1 MSMSVI
7 VSNADQQDST
17 LMTDHL
23 LIDQLQLGHVEI
35 DQVMIDKV
43 KIETDGDSQP
53 RQPMGP
59 VMLDVVGISLTADDI
74 RRIQHPLTGGVI
86 LFTRNFQ
93 DRAQLTALTAAIRAA
108 RPNILIAVDHE
119 GGRVQRFRTDGFTR
133 LPAMRALGEYWDRDV
148 LGATKLATAVG
159 FVLAA
164 ELRACGI
171 DLSFT
176 PVLDLDYGGSTVIG
190 ERAFHRDPRVVTLLA
205 KSLSHGLRL
214 AGMANCGKHFPGHG
228 FVEGDS
234 HLSIPLDQRSLRQ
247 IMEEDV
253 KPYDWLGMSLSAVM
267 PAHVIY
273 PKVDPHSAGFSKKW
287 LTILRE
293 EVGFNGVIFS
303 DDLSMAAASSAG
315 TVLEGANAALNAG
328 CDVVMIC
335 NSPDK
340 ADELLAGLRLE
351 ASPASQASAARLTTL
366 VPQSI
371 ALEWDE
377 LQKNAE
383 YRAAKKLVIALVPA

>member
-1 MSMSVI
+1 
-7 VSNADQQDST
+7 
-17 LMTDHL
+17 
-23 LIDQLQLGHVEI
+23 
-35 DQVMIDKV
+35 
-43 KIETDGDSQP
+43 
-53 RQPMGP
+53 
-59 VMLDVVGISLTADDI
+59 MLDVIGTTLSADDI
-74 RRIQHPLTGGVI
+74 RRIKHPLTCGVI

-93 DRAQLTALTAAIRAA
+93 DRAQLTALTTAIRAE
-108 RPNILIAVDHE
+108 RPDILIAVDHE

-133 LPAMRALGEYWDRDV
+133 LPAMRV
-148 LGATKLATAVG
+148 LGALWDTDVLAATKAATAVG

-164 ELRACGI
+164 ELRASGI

-190 ERAFHRDPRVVTLLA
+190 DRAFHRDPRVVTLLA

-234 HLSIPLDQRSLRQ
+234 HLSIPLDQRTLQQ
-247 IMEEDV
+247 IMDEDI

-273 PKVDPHSAGFSKKW
+273 PKVDKHSAGFSKKW
-287 LTILRE
+287 LTILRKE
-293 EVGFNGVIFS
+293 IGFNGVIFS
-303 DDLSMAAASSAG
+303 DDLSMDAASSAG
-315 TVLEGANAALNAG
+315 SVLDGARAALAAG

-340 ADELLAGLRLE
+340 ADQLLEGLS
-351 ASPASQASAARLTTL
+351 AAQTPASDASASR
-366 VPQSI
+366 
-371 ALEWDE
+371 
-377 LQKNAE
+377 
-383 YRAAKKLVIALVPA
+383 RAALMPQGLALDWNALPKNGDYLVARELITSLVTSLVPARTDAFPQ

>member
-1 MSMSVI
+1 MH
-7 VSNADQQDST
+7 N
-17 LMTDHL
+17 
-23 LIDQLQLGHVEI
+23 HVPNNSSAHPE
-35 DQVMIDKV
+35 
-43 KIETDGDSQP
+43 QP
-53 RQPMGP
+53 GP
-59 VMLDVVGISLTADDI
+59 VMLDVVGTTLTDEDI
-74 RRIQHPLTGGVI
+74 RRIQHPLTGGII

-133 LPAMRALGEYWDRDV
+133 LPAMRSLGNLWDSDV
-148 LGATKLATAVG
+148 LASTKAATAVG
-159 FVLAA
+159 FVLAL

-176 PVLDLDYGGSTVIG
+176 PVLDLDFGGSTVIG

-205 KSLSHGLRL
+205 KSLSHGLKL

-234 HLSIPLDQRSLRQ
+234 HLSIPLDQRSLQQ
-247 IMEEDV
+247 IMDEDV

-273 PKVDPHSAGFSKKW
+273 PKVDKHSAGFSKKW

-293 EVGFNGVIFS
+293 EIGFNGVIFS
-303 DDLSMAAASSAG
+303 DDLSMAGASSAG
-315 TVLEGANAALNAG
+315 TVLDGANAALAAG

-340 ADELLAGLRLE
+340 ADQLLSGLRISNS
-351 ASPASQASAARLTTL
+351 ASADASAARLAAL
-366 VPQSI
+366 MPQST
-371 ALEWDE
+371 APDWEA
-377 LQKNAE
+377 LQKNAD
-383 YRAAKKLVIALVPA
+383 YLAAKKIVAALITA